1 MMLGFW
7 QILLDVLV
15 LFAMAFPVGHLLLS
29 LIESKDFSSLNFFV
43 KMPVY
48 IAVGLGGSV
57 VVLSLAGYLLINLY
71 VIVVVAG
78 FFWLLFI
85 LKRETRIKAR
95 LMNYKITWK
104 FLVPLLLFLL
114 SLVHFIYIA
123 YGMGG
128 WAPPGDPVWHGLRVS
143 IVKYYQNLSPR
154 NIVSPWDV
162 ALSAYYPSGFNVLS
176 VAVSFLTGIFPGEA
190 ILIAATGIAALIPS
204 LLYSAVYTRTRS
216 LLSSLIASLM
226 AYIAPGLDPMSM
238 RSFSLF
244 ASYLQGV
251 YTSFFGV
258 LLTLTLFCI
267 ILCFDDFPRN
277 TMITSRKYLAIILIL
292 GLAIFLT
299 YYPFLQFLIIYLLAR
314 AFLLLLPRLKRVF
327 ASNRIPIAIGSVLI
341 VFVLV
346 ALVSQYGFLYWQLR
360 SYALRITW
368 TEKWLDAFWVPFNS
382 LYLNVNGLLILLSLF
397 LMPILLMKRQY
408 QQLILLFLCSAVP
421 FLFSTEHE
429 LYVNFL
435 WMTTPVRTLIPLVTL
450 SYIVTS
456 VSLNFI
462 LANLARNARRISLFR
477 MQKPNKRQLLRVIA
491 AGSVLTLLIFLAHP
505 NFVLQPSNGSRPIG
519 DDYAAMVWIHQNVAD
534 QDLVLNDISM
544 IGLFLPSFSLKN
556 VTFLPERDWPPL
568 VLDRMLEL
576 FPIFENPENVSY
588 IEHTLRKYSVRYVFV
603 SSSNTYYDFWHGY
616 EWSPPIKHRKPTD
629 EIIAS
634 FDSYTELLSLV
645 FGNESQD
652 VRVYKVIYPR

>member
-7 QILLDVLV
+7 QILFDVLV
-15 LFAMAFPVGHLLLS
+15 LFAIAFPMGHLLLS
-29 LIESKDFSSLNFFV
+29 LIEDKDFSSLSFFV

-48 IAVGLGGSV
+48 VAVGLGGSV
-57 VVLSLAGYLLINLY
+57 VVVSLAGYLLINLY
-71 VIVVVAG
+71 VIVLVAG

-85 LKRETRIKAR
+85 FKRKTRIKAR
-95 LMNYKITWK
+95 LLNYKIAWK
-104 FLVPLLLFLL
+104 SLAPLLLFLL

-190 ILIAATGIAALIPS
+190 ILIAATGIAALVPS
-204 LLYSAVYTRTRS
+204 LLYSAVYTKTRS
-216 LLSSLIASLM
+216 LLFSLIAFLM
-226 AYIAPGLDPMSM
+226 AYIAPGLDPLSM

-267 ILCFDDFPRN
+267 ILCFDDFPKN

-314 AFLLLLPRLKRVF
+314 AFILLLPRLKHVF
-327 ASNRIPIAIGSVLI
+327 GSKRIQSALGIVIV

-346 ALVSQYGFLYWQLR
+346 VFFFQYGFLYWQLR
-360 SYALRITW
+360 SYALKVTW
-368 TEKWLDAFWVPFNS
+368 TEKWLDTFWVPFNF

-408 QQLILLFLCSAVP
+408 QQLSLLFLCSAVP
-421 FLFSTEHE
+421 FLFSTERE

-435 WMTTPVRTLIPLVTL
+435 WMTMPVRTLIPLVTL
-450 SYIVTS
+450 SYIVAS
-456 VSLNFI
+456 VSLNFV
-462 LANLARNARRISLFR
+462 LANLARSAQMIASVK
-477 MQKPNKRQLLRVIA
+477 MQKPSKRQLLRVFV
-491 AGSVLTLLIFLAHP
+491 AGSVLALLILLAYP

-519 DDYAAMVWIHQNVAD
+519 DDYAAMVWIHQNVPD

-544 IGLFLPSFSLKN
+544 IGLFLPSFGLKN
-556 VTFLPERDWPPL
+556 VTFLPERDWPTP

-576 FPIFENPENVSY
+576 FPIFENPENIGY
-588 IEHTLRKYSVRYVFV
+588 IEQTLRKYSVRYVFI
-603 SSSNTYYDFWHGY
+603 SSSDTYYDFWHGY
-616 EWSPPIKHRKPTD
+616 ELSPPVKHRKPTD
-629 EIIAS
+629 EIITS

-645 FGNESQD
+645 FGNESQN
-652 VRVYKVIYPR
+652 VRVYKVIYP

>member
-1 MMLGFW
+1 
-7 QILLDVLV
+7 
-15 LFAMAFPVGHLLLS
+15 MAFPMGHLLLS
-29 LIESKDFSSLNFFV
+29 LIESKDFSSLSFFV

-48 IAVGLGGSV
+48 TAVGIGGSV

-71 VIVVVAG
+71 VIALVAG
-78 FFWLLFI
+78 SFWLLFI
-85 LKRETRIKAR
+85 FKRKTRIKAR
-95 LMNYKITWK
+95 LLNHKITWK
-104 FLVPLLLFLL
+104 SLVPLLLFLL
-114 SLVHFIYIA
+114 SLVHFVRIA
-123 YGMGG
+123 YEMGG
-128 WAPPGDPVWHGLRVS
+128 WAPPGDPVWHALRVS
-143 IVKYYQNLSPR
+143 IIKNYQNLAPR

-176 VAVSFLTGIFPGEA
+176 VVVSFLTGVFPGEA
-190 ILIAATGIAALIPS
+190 ILIVATGIAALIPS
-204 LLYSAVYTRTRS
+204 LLYSVVYTKTRS
-216 LLSSLIASLM
+216 LLSSLIVFLM
-226 AYIAPGLDPMSM
+226 AYIAPGLDPLSM
-238 RSFSLF
+238 RSLSLF

-258 LLTLTLFCI
+258 LLALTFFCI
-267 ILCFDDFPRN
+267 IVCFDDFPRN

-314 AFLLLLPRLKRVF
+314 AFFLLLPRMKRVF
-327 ASNRIPIAIGSVLI
+327 ASNKIPSALGSVLI

-346 ALVSQYGFLYWQLR
+346 AFVSQYGFLYWQLR

-368 TEKWLDAFWVPFNS
+368 TEKWLDTFWVPFNF

-408 QQLILLFLCSAVP
+408 QQLILLFLCSAAL
-421 FLFSTEHE
+421 FLFSTERE

-456 VSLNFI
+456 VSLNYI
-462 LANLARNARRISLFR
+462 LANLARNAQRIAWFK
-477 MQKPNKRQLLRVIA
+477 MQKPNKRQLIRVIVA
-491 AGSVLTLLIFLAHP
+491 CLVLALLIFLTHP

-519 DDYAAMVWIHQNVAD
+519 DDYAAMVWIHQNVPD

-556 VTFLPERDWPPL
+556 VTFLPERDWPTP
-568 VLDRMLEL
+568 VLERMLEL
-576 FPIFENPENVSY
+576 FPIFENPENISY
-588 IEHTLRKYSVRYVFV
+588 VEHTLRKYSVRYVFI
-603 SSSNTYYDFWHGY
+603 SSSKTYYDFWHGY

-634 FDSYTELLSLV
+634 FDSYTGLLSMV
-645 FGNESQD
+645 FGNENQN
-652 VRVYKVIYPR
+652 VRVYKVIYPQ